1 VPPITVV
8 PAHVA
13 SAADPVTSGP
23 GTE

>member
-13 SAADPVTSGP
+13 SAADPVANGAD
-23 GTE
+23 TE